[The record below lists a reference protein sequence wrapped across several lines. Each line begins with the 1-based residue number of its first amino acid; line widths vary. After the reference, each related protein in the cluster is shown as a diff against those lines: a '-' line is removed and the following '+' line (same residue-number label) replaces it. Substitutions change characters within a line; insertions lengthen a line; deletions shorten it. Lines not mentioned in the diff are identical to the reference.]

1 MKKTIANGIGLGL
14 ALTGLIALPASATD
28 GPRPAGSKGGIAAL
42 VGPVEPVPAEA
53 PHRGTPDPK
62 VKRAQQIMAKFGIP
76 GGPVDGYS
84 GAQTVQGLCAFRRM
98 TGQTPTRGG
107 LDHQIY
113 LKLVEFDAK
122 YSSIGQFPA
131 SSFQGKVTY
140 VHVQMTCQTAFYV
153 KDKTYQRVLRVSTGM
168 RGHDTPS
175 GYYNLGSTLKGW
187 WRSTLYPESCRKQ
200 TTGEFAYLRNFGNM
214 YNSRQVIGAI
224 YLHGSTSVPTYPA
237 SHGCIRVSVT
247 DADWMYHKVANM
259 PIFITGKYV

>member
-1 MKKTIANGIGLGL
+1 
-14 ALTGLIALPASATD
+14 
-28 GPRPAGSKGGIAAL
+28 
-42 VGPVEPVPAEA
+42 
-53 PHRGTPDPK
+53 
-62 VKRAQQIMAKFGIP
+62 
-76 GGPVDGYS
+76 
-84 GAQTVQGLCAFRRM
+84 
-98 TGQTPTRGG
+98 
-107 LDHQIY
+107 
-113 LKLVEFDAK
+113 
-122 YSSIGQFPA
+122 
-131 SSFQGKVTY
+131 
-140 VHVQMTCQTAFYV
+140 MTCQTAFYV

-187 WRSTLYPESCRKQ
+187 WCSTLYPESCRKQ